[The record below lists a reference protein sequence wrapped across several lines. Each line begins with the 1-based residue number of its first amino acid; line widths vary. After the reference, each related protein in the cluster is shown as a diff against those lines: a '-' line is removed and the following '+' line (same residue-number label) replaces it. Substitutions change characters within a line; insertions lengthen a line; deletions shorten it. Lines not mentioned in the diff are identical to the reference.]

1 VPSTRYR
8 PESIRAAKRAVFAH
22 QFDPIWWSLT
32 NDDHR
37 WLRKKLDHEEN
48 ADGAFGRTCGY
59 ARPQRGA
66 DQPRQRRPT

>member
-1 VPSTRYR
+1 
-8 PESIRAAKRAVFAH
+8 VFAH

-48 ADGAFGRTCGY
+48 ADGAFGRMLAGY
-59 ARPQRGA
+59 DSRSA
-66 DQPRQRRPT
+66 